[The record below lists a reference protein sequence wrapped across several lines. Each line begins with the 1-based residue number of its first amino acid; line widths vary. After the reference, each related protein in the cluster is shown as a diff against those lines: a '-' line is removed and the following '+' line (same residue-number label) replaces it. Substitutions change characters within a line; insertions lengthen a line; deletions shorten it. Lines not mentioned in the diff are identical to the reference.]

1 MSYLVIKAELEQHQ
15 VELVAVSKTKPI
27 EAIQAIYDQGQRD
40 FGENKV
46 QEMEAKYQILPKDIR
61 WHLIGHLQKN
71 KVKYIAPFVH
81 LIHSVDSLE
90 LLFEI
95 NKQAFKNNRLLDVL
109 LQIHIAREES
119 KFGLDKTELI
129 EILDMNESKNAGLQ
143 NIRIRGLMGMATFSD
158 DEDLIRKEFN
168 GLKDL
173 FTFVQQSYF
182 LTEKSFSLL
191 SMGMSSDYR
200 IAIEAGSNMVRIG
213 SLLFGNRIT

>member
-213 SLLFGNRIT
+213 SLLFGNRTT

>member
-95 NKQAFKNNRLLDVL
+95 NKQALKNNRVLDVL

-213 SLLFGNRIT
+213 SLLFGNRTT

>member
-1 MSYLVIKAELEQHQ
+1 MSYLSIKEELAQHQ

-46 QEMEAKYQILPKDIR
+46 QEMEAKYQLLPKDIR

-95 NKQAFKNNRLLDVL
+95 NKQAFKNNRVLDVL

-129 EILDMNESKNAGLQ
+129 EILDINESKNTGLQ

-158 DEDLIRKEFN
+158 DEELIRKEFN

-182 LTEKSFSLL
+182 LSDPSFSLL
-191 SMGMSSDYR
+191 SMGMSSDYHL
-200 IAIEAGSNMVRIG
+200 AIEAGSNMVRIG
-213 SLLFGNRIT
+213 SLLFGNRTT

>member
-1 MSYLVIKAELEQHQ
+1 MSYLDIKKELEQHQ

-27 EAIQAIYDQGQRD
+27 ESILAIYEQGQRD

-46 QEMEAKYQILPKDIR
+46 QEMEAKYQLLPKDIR

-71 KVKYIAPFVH
+71 KVKYIAPFVY

-90 LLFEI
+90 LLYEI
-95 NKQAFKNNRLLDVL
+95 NRQALKNNRVLDVL
-109 LQIHIAREES
+109 LQIHIAREEN

-129 EILDMNESKNAGLQ
+129 EILDVYEAKNPGLQ

-158 DEDLIRKEFN
+158 DQELIRNEFM
-168 GLKDL
+168 GLRDL
-173 FTFVQQSYF
+173 FKFVQQSYF
-182 LTEKSFSLL
+182 LNDQSFSLL

-213 SLLFGNRIT
+213 SLLFGNRTS

>member
-1 MSYLVIKAELEQHQ
+1 MSYLDIKKELEQHQ

-27 EAIQAIYDQGQRD
+27 ESILAIYEQGQRD

-46 QEMEAKYQILPKDIR
+46 QEMEAKYQLLPKDIR

-71 KVKYIAPFVH
+71 KVKYIAPFVY

-90 LLFEI
+90 LLYEI
-95 NKQAFKNNRLLDVL
+95 NKQALKNNRVLDVL
-109 LQIHIAREES
+109 LQIHIAREEN

-129 EILDMNESKNAGLQ
+129 EILDVYEAKNPGLQ

-158 DEDLIRKEFN
+158 DQEFIRNEFN
-168 GLKDL
+168 GLRDL
-173 FTFVQQSYF
+173 FRFLQQSYF
-182 LTEKSFSLL
+182 LSDQSFSLL

-213 SLLFGNRIT
+213 SLLFGNRTS

>member
-1 MSYLVIKAELEQHQ
+1 MSYLSIKEELAQHQ

-46 QEMEAKYQILPKDIR
+46 QEMEAKYQLLPKDIR

-95 NKQAFKNNRLLDVL
+95 NKQALKNNRVLDVL

-129 EILDMNESKNAGLQ
+129 EILDINESKNTGLQ

-158 DEDLIRKEFN
+158 DEELIRKEFN

-182 LTEKSFSLL
+182 LSDPSFSLL
-191 SMGMSSDYR
+191 SMGMSSDYHL
-200 IAIEAGSNMVRIG
+200 AIEAGSNMVRIG
-213 SLLFGNRIT
+213 SLLFGNRTT

>member
-1 MSYLVIKAELEQHQ
+1 
-15 VELVAVSKTKPI
+15 
-27 EAIQAIYDQGQRD
+27 
-40 FGENKV
+40 
-46 QEMEAKYQILPKDIR
+46 
-61 WHLIGHLQKN
+61 
-71 KVKYIAPFVH
+71 
-81 LIHSVDSLE
+81 
-90 LLFEI
+90 
-95 NKQAFKNNRLLDVL
+95 LDVL

-213 SLLFGNRIT
+213 SLLFGNRTT

>member
-95 NKQAFKNNRLLDVL
+95 NKQALKNNRLLDVL

>member
-1 MSYLVIKAELEQHQ
+1 LSYLVIKAELEQHQ

-95 NKQAFKNNRLLDVL
+95 NKQALKNNRLLDVL

>member
-27 EAIQAIYDQGQRD
+27 ESIQAIYDQGQRD

-95 NKQAFKNNRLLDVL
+95 NKQALKNNRVLDVL

-213 SLLFGNRIT
+213 SLLFGNRTT

>member
-95 NKQAFKNNRLLDVL
+95 NKQALKNNRLLDVL

-168 GLKDL
+168 GLRDL

-213 SLLFGNRIT
+213 SLLFGNRTT

>member
-95 NKQAFKNNRLLDVL
+95 NKQALKNNRLLDVL

-213 SLLFGNRIT
+213 SLLFGNRTT